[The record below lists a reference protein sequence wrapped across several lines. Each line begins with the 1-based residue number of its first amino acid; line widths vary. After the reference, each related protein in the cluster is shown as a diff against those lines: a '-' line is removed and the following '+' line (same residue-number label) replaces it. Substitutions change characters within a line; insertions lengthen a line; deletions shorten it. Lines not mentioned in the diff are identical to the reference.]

1 MQIQHEL
8 VLLDF
13 WLSPFPEN
21 KQQAALE
28 WISDIWYWS
37 LGLTQVQCC

>member
-1 MQIQHEL
+1 MNIKHCWLIMQIQHEL

-28 WISDIWYWS
+28 WISDIWY
-37 LGLTQVQCC
+37 